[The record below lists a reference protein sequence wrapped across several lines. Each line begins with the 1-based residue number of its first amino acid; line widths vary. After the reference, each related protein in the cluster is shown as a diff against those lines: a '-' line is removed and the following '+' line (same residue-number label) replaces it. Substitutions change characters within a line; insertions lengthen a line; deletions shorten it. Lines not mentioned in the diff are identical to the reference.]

1 MRGGLGGPLRDTF
14 AAMSESTGQFERVIQ
29 RPRGV
34 QLNLRELWAYRELL
48 RALAWRSI
56 LARYKQTVMGVLW
69 AVIRPVVTMVV
80 FTLVFHNLAGLESG
94 AAPYALMALAGVLP
108 WQLFSQSVT
117 GCTSSV
123 VTNAEMIRKVYFPR
137 LAIPASACAVALVD
151 FMIGLAVVAVAMV
164 IYAQPV
170 TWQLAVLPLWVLLGL
185 VAALGPGLWLSAL
198 NVRYRDVAHLVPFII
213 SVGLFIT
220 PVGYAPTLVPEQWR
234 WAYALNPMVGVI
246 EGFRW
251 SLLGSELDA
260 AMLGISAG
268 VAAVLFVS
276 GVAFYQ
282 TMQRA
287 FADVI

>member
-170 TWQLAVLPLWVLLGL
+170 TWQLAVLPLSVLLGL

-198 NVRYRDVAHLVPFII
+198 NVRYRDVTHLVPFII